1 MDVGGQP
8 HTLHPDLEPILAEPA
23 PKRRGAVGFFWLLGI
38 VALGLTFGVVARY
51 FDPSVRLSTLIQ
63 QKKVLP
69 LHNWQMTALSCPTF
83 YADLA
88 DCKTVKISE
97 RSQRADKL
105 GVTLPLKEDIRA
117 QINSA
122 TPKPNLLHFTHQLT
136 EYEKDWLSSR
146 TTAGN
151 PDWPTQS
158 HIVSLGSLECEAR
171 ESRGEDFDPSA
182 SPEKLSCFTQTRFE
196 RMEDLPAKNK
206 MEYFIAIG
214 ENTEFGPARWPLLLA
229 ENQRMHELLSLD
241 QLTLAATVV
250 WNLISLLVP
259 IFVIA
264 FRFVFRNERL
274 LTALA
279 DYAIVLAMYSVCI
292 IVCQQA
298 IPNHPTTFSVF
309 NTFAILLEG
318 IILVMMIRY
327 TYCAASGRLPSLNA
341 SVLISLLVSTAF
353 AVMFSVSQKSPAE
366 FLVDSHK
373 WRDLIGSSLAFLAI
387 AIGVYSKSA
396 QSGADRLGTNTLLD
410 SSHDEYGT
418 RIYFAKVASVTI
430 PLLIFGTSNLKEI
443 AKPSMQILKWE
454 DLLFLPSQT
463 ALIAFLIGA
472 QTSSSLKYGKSM
484 RQRLEALFS
493 GILNLQR
500 SITQFEAIQ
509 STISTIKN
517 TLPAA
522 ESSEVEYLA
531 SMDFDSEQ
539 ISTHLTLEN
548 QTLFVPL
555 QGSSDFKGILMF
567 NHVQQESLSEE
578 EEHVISTISSALA
591 LNIESQESA
600 AHLEEM
606 HQASLRFVPHDF
618 LLLLK
623 SESLVDFNLG
633 DHVEVNMSVM
643 FADIRNFTQI
653 SEGMTPSQNFEFI
666 NGFLTQIAPVIK
678 HHGGFIDKYIGDA
691 IMALFPKSPV
701 NAARCAIDMQI
712 ALRSFNDRWLGI
724 VNQEVRIG
732 IGIHYGPMILGIVG
746 YAERLSSTVM
756 SDAVNLA
763 SRLESLTKKYEC
775 DIIVSE
781 DLLQNMSSA
790 DTAELNLKLL
800 DSVVVRGRN
809 SMVTIYQVV
818 LPVEQQYES
827 LSAS

>member
-1 MDVGGQP
+1 MDVGQHP
-8 HTLHPDLEPILAEPA
+8 HTLHPDLEPILAQPA
-23 PKRRGAVGFFWLLGI
+23 PKRRGVVGFLWLLGI
-38 VALGLTFGVVARY
+38 IALGLTFAIVARY
-51 FDPSVRLSTLIQ
+51 FDPSVRLNTVLQ
-63 QKKVLP
+63 DKKALS
-69 LHNWQMTALSCPTF
+69 LQTWQMTAYKCPTF
-83 YADLA
+83 YSDLDECA
-88 DCKTVKISE
+88 KVRLS
-97 RSQRADKL
+97 SQEGNTDTINASM
-105 GVTLPLKEDIRA
+105 PLNQVQKDL
-117 QINSA
+117 INSA
-122 TPKPNLLHFTHQLT
+122 TPKPNLLYFTHQLT
-136 EYEKDWLSSR
+136 AYEKDWLSKR

-151 PDWPTQS
+151 PDWPSQS
-158 HIVSLGSLECEAR
+158 HIVSLGTLECDAKVGG
-171 ESRGEDFDPSA
+171 GEDFDPSA

-196 RMEDLPAKNK
+196 RMEDIPARNK
-206 MEYFIAIG
+206 IEYFIAIG
-214 ENTEFGPARWPLLLA
+214 ENTEFGPARWPILLA
-229 ENQRMHELLSLD
+229 ENQRIHEILSLD
-241 QLTLAATVV
+241 QLTLASTVV

-259 IFVIA
+259 IFVVA
-264 FRFVFRNERL
+264 FRFVFRNEKL

-279 DYAIVLAMYSVCI
+279 DYAVVLAMYSVCV
-292 IVCQQA
+292 IVCQQTVFT
-298 IPNHPTTFSVF
+298 HSSLFSVI
-309 NTFAILLEG
+309 NTLSILLEG
-318 IILVMMIRY
+318 VILVMMVRY
-327 TYCAASGRLPSLNA
+327 AYCTTSGKLASLNA
-341 SVLISLLVSTAF
+341 AIVLSLLVSACF
-353 AVMFSVSQKSPAE
+353 ALVFASSNKSPTE

-373 WRDLIGSSLAFLAI
+373 WRDLIGSGFAFLAI
-387 AIGVYSKSA
+387 AVGLYSKA
-396 QSGADRLGTNTLLD
+396 AERDADRFKTNTLLD
-410 SSHDEYGT
+410 SFHDDFGT
-418 RIYFAKVASVTI
+418 QIYFAKIASVTV
-430 PLLIFGTSNLKEI
+430 PLLIFGTSNLKELV
-443 AKPSMQILKWE
+443 KPTMQILKWE
-454 DLLFLPSQT
+454 DMLFLPSQT

-472 QTSSSLKYGKSM
+472 QTTSSIKYGKSM

-493 GILNLQR
+493 RILNLQR
-500 SITQFEAIQ
+500 SITQSEAVE
-509 STISTIKN
+509 STITTIKN

-522 ESSEVEYLA
+522 ESSEVEYIA
-531 SMDFDSEQ
+531 STDFDSEQ

-555 QGSSDFKGILMF
+555 QGSTDFKGILMF

-633 DHVEVNMSVM
+633 DHVEINMSVM

-724 VNQEVRIG
+724 VNQEIRIG

-763 SRLESLTKKYEC
+763 SRLENLTKKYEC

-790 DTAELNLKLL
+790 DAAELNLKLL